1 MNKYIAHAQCRP
13 CEKGGGAGHLTADY
27 RPDRVD
33 ANWISSAL
41 ASSLLIMEY
50 RSRYR
55 ETIDRKGESL
65 GASDSAEQGLNAV
78 SV

>member
-1 MNKYIAHAQCRP
+1 MHSVVPAK
-13 CEKGGGAGHLTADY
+13 KGVGQVTLRLQLADY

-55 ETIDRKGESL
+55 ETIDRKGESF